1 MEEDPLA
8 QSWDDSLRK
17 LVHANPQAF
26 VHLVDPE
33 AQYLTAYREKLKPL
47 TREVDG
53 LLLTK
58 CTNGQQQLIHIEI
71 QSTNDPEMGDRMLV
85 YHVLVR
91 IQYHLPVRSCVI
103 YLRQDGVVPQPP
115 HRWHDGNGRVA
126 NDFHYTVIEIA
137 KMTAAEL
144 RAFGEV
150 GLLPLL
156 PLTKDGANRE
166 VAEEMYTELQVVGNL
181 DLLQIGQ
188 MIASLAFGEA
198 RPQDQEWAVRRYREM
213 YDRLQDTPVYKEM
226 VRLATEKAR
235 AEVLKETEEAL
246 KKAEETLKEAEEA
259 YKRDLREM
267 LLTLVQARFPKL
279 TDLTMH
285 LARTIDQSS
294 TLQTLILKI
303 GTASSLK
310 EARQQLFKIIEEE
323 NSQD

>member
-1 MEEDPLA
+1 
-8 QSWDDSLRK
+8 
-17 LVHANPQAF
+17 
-26 VHLVDPE
+26 
-33 AQYLTAYREKLKPL
+33 
-47 TREVDG
+47 
-53 LLLTK
+53 
-58 CTNGQQQLIHIEI
+58 
-71 QSTNDPEMGDRMLV
+71 MGDRMLV
-85 YHVLVR
+85 YHVLAR
-91 IQYHLPVRSCVI
+91 TQYHLPVRSCVI

-115 HRWHDGNGRVA
+115 HRWHDANGRVT
-126 NDFHYTVIEIA
+126 NDFHYTMIEIA

-156 PLTKDGANRE
+156 PLTKDGASRE
-166 VAEEMYTELQVVGNL
+166 VAEEMFTELQVVGNL

-198 RPQDQEWAVRRYREM
+198 RPQDQEWVFRRYREM
-213 YDRLQDTPVYKEM
+213 YDRLQETPLYKEM

-235 AEVLKETEEAL
+235 VEA
-246 KKAEETLKEAEEA
+246 LKEAEEA
-259 YKRDLREM
+259 RKKDLREM

-279 TDLTMH
+279 ADLTMH

-303 GTASSLK
+303 STASSLK
-310 EARQQLFKIIEEE
+310 EARQHLFKVIEEE